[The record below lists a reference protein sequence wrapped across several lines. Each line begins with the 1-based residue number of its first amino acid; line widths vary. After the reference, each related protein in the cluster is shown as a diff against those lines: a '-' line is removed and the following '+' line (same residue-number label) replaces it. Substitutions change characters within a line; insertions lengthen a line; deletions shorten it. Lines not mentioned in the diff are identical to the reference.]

1 MVVIMVVLKMHNN
14 LVSDSSQEQ
23 QLATEVARMLVKK
36 SLTLATAESCTG
48 GAIGALLTSLAGS
61 SAWFNGG
68 VISYSNASKI
78 KLLNVNPDAIDTC
91 GAVSQ
96 AVVEAMAIGGC
107 QALGADLCV
116 AVSGVAGPGGGTS
129 AKPVGSVWIAWC
141 GPEQRL
147 TSGLYH
153 FDGERTQ
160 IQRAAVRMALQ
171 GVINQC

>member
-1 MVVIMVVLKMHNN
+1 MVVLKMHNN

-48 GAIGALLTSLAGS
+48 GAIGALLTSLVGS

-78 KLLNVNPDAIDTC
+78 KLLNVNPDAIDTY

-107 QALGADLCV
+107 QALTADLCV
-116 AVSGVAGPGGGTS
+116 AVSGVAGPSGGTS

-153 FDGERTQ
+153 FDGDRS
-160 IQRAAVRMALQ
+160 
-171 GVINQC
+171 

>member
-48 GAIGALLTSLAGS
+48 GAIGALLTSLVGS

-78 KLLNVNPDAIDTC
+78 KLLNVNPDAIDNY

>member
-1 MVVIMVVLKMHNN
+1 MVVLKMHNN

-48 GAIGALLTSLAGS
+48 GAIGALLTSLVGS

-78 KLLNVNPDAIDTC
+78 KLLNVNPDAIDNY

>member
-48 GAIGALLTSLAGS
+48 GAIGALLTSRAGS

-78 KLLNVNPDAIDTC
+78 KLLNVNPDAIDTY

-116 AVSGVAGPGGGTS
+116 AVSGVAGPGGGTF

>member
-1 MVVIMVVLKMHNN
+1 MHNN

-78 KLLNVNPDAIDTC
+78 KLLNVNPDAIDTY

-96 AVVEAMAIGGC
+96 AVVEAMAIGLMA
-107 QALGADLCV
+107 ALGHEPSFTMAQILADERLLS
-116 AVSGVAGPGGGTS
+116 AV
-129 AKPVGSVWIAWC
+129 
-141 GPEQRL
+141 
-147 TSGLYH
+147 
-153 FDGERTQ
+153 
-160 IQRAAVRMALQ
+160 
-171 GVINQC
+171 

>member
-78 KLLNVNPDAIDTC
+78 KLLNVNPDAIDSY

-116 AVSGVAGPGGGTS
+116 AVSGVAGPGGGTF